1 MPPRLL
7 LPGKTPQREECGEAA
22 HTLAPALQGGTWQE
36 RPTPGPASQPG
47 TLKPESNFS
56 KLALSPPHR
65 QTHLAK
71 DVFNVTSTQLV
82 APQVKVAHDVPVPGS
97 DTVVLALIAAAEGVI
112 VRAKFQVE
120 RRTEGWPIIQA
131 LGVSLQ
137 QAHPAQECEAQV
149 ENTRREP
156 WGQTTR
162 NSVWASMFP
171 QHLGPGNSLLLLP
184 SWVGLTSLPK
194 FPPPLPISLPSF
206 SPSHPAPSSPRWFL
220 RSPFSGLV
228 TKHTK

>member
-1 MPPRLL
+1 MN
-7 LPGKTPQREECGEAA
+7 
-22 HTLAPALQGGTWQE
+22 
-36 RPTPGPASQPG
+36 ASQTSAAWENTSEGRVWRTSAHPRPSSPG
-47 TLKPESNFS
+47 RHLAGASYSRTCLSAQHPKARKHFS

-82 APQVKVAHDVPVPGS
+82 APQVKVVHDVPVPGS
-97 DTVVLALIAAAEGVI
+97 NTVVLALIAAAEGVI
-112 VRAKFQVE
+112 VRAKLQVE

-137 QAHPAQECEAQV
+137 QAHPAQEREAQV

-156 WGQTTR
+156 WGPTTR
-162 NSVWASMFP
+162 NSVWASMFS
-171 QHLGPGNSLLLLP
+171 QHLGPGNSLLLP

-194 FPPPLPISLPSF
+194 FPPPLPISSF
-206 SPSHPAPSSPRWFL
+206 FLSLTSCPKFTEVVPQESFL
-220 RSPFSGLV
+220 RTGD
-228 TKHTK
+228 